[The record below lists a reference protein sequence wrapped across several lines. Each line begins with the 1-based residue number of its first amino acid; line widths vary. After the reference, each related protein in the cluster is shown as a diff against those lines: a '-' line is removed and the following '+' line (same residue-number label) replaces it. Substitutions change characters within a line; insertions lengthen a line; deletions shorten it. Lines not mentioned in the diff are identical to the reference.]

1 MIPKLINEPG
11 WQKVMAPTMQHVYY
25 AQIFHFIALQKQL
38 GKTVFPPENLI
49 FNAFELTPFE
59 KVKVVIIGQ
68 DPYPA
73 KGQAHGL
80 SFSVPK
86 EIPIP
91 RSLQNIYKE
100 LAKDVNITMQTHGN
114 LEQWA
119 RQGVL
124 LLNAT
129 LTVNEG
135 ETNSHS
141 NCGWQLFTDEAIRQL
156 SEHHQGL
163 VFMLWGNFAQS
174 KIKLID
180 ANKHLILKC
189 AHPSPLSVKSFVGN
203 RHFSQANKYSL
214 KHNKS
219 PINWQID

>member
-1 MIPKLINEPG
+1 VIPKLINELG
-11 WQKVMAPTMQHVYY
+11 WQKMMAPTMQHVYY
-25 AQIFHFIALQKQL
+25 AQIFHFITLQKQL

-49 FNAFELTPFE
+49 FNVFELTPFE

-86 EIPIP
+86 EIPIT

-100 LAKDVNITMQTHGN
+100 LAKDVNITMPTHGN
-114 LEQWA
+114 L
-119 RQGVL
+119 
-124 LLNAT
+124 
-129 LTVNEG
+129 
-135 ETNSHS
+135 
-141 NCGWQLFTDEAIRQL
+141 DEAIRQL

-163 VFMLWGNFAQS
+163 VYMLWGNFAQS
-174 KIKLID
+174 KSKLID

-189 AHPSPLSVKSFVGN
+189 AHPSPLSVKGFFGN
-203 RHFSQANKYSL
+203 CHFSQANKYLL

>member
-1 MIPKLINEPG
+1 VIPILIKEPG
-11 WQKVMAPTMQHVYY
+11 WQKVMAPTMQQDYY
-25 AQIFHFIALQKQL
+25 DQIFNFIAHQKQL

-49 FNAFELTPFE
+49 FNAFELTSFE

-100 LAKDVNITMQTHGN
+100 LAKDVNKTMPTHGN

-141 NCGWQLFTDEAIRQL
+141 NCGWQLFTDEAILQL

-163 VFMLWGNFAQS
+163 VFMLWGNFAKS
-174 KIKLID
+174 KSKLID

-189 AHPSPLSVKSFVGN
+189 AHPSPLSVKGMF
-203 RHFSQANKYSL
+203 FQL
-214 KHNKS
+214 KMATSGTIERS
-219 PINWQID
+219 PKLQRNSGKA